1 MMFDKIKI
9 FQIRS
14 EEIAE
19 LVSRGQALT
28 NGSYDLWKQN
38 YSQLA
43 SILKK
48 LLKLAKQE
56 REWYLY
62 FCALYELMYLNEQ
75 EDNWVE
81 IVKYAEVY
89 YRDSEE
95 HMDREIP
102 NYPDYPM
109 ARSNIW
115 IYDLIFEAYYQY
127 YQIDDAKMEA
137 FMEKF
142 KAAVFKYGM
151 VYSYYNAELYLSI
164 LYKDADR
171 AEVAAQ
177 KFLAYEYEII
187 SCYVCAHTS
196 YLDYLLLIG
205 QRRSAENLML
215 EYIHKKIPKKYLW
228 CYKYCRRAEP
238 DAMYL
243 NAMEVCVRCGRRE
256 NFLYF
261 YKKYWMEL
269 PLETRLDADANAFQR
284 LLSAFGGCF
293 DQLENTLETAV
304 EWIDKENKDTTVN
317 NMYTFLELQHYFTLL
332 DQSGVHTVKVSFPG
346 LETDET
352 GQAST
357 QCVIDYIREKAD
369 AYGEKFAQRRRQ
381 FDYEFVKD
389 SYQKCFMQSDKV

>member
-115 IYDLIFEAYYQY
+115 IYD
-127 YQIDDAKMEA
+127 
-137 FMEKF
+137 
-142 KAAVFKYGM
+142 
-151 VYSYYNAELYLSI
+151 
-164 LYKDADR
+164 
-171 AEVAAQ
+171 
-177 KFLAYEYEII
+177 
-187 SCYVCAHTS
+187 
-196 YLDYLLLIG
+196 
-205 QRRSAENLML
+205 
-215 EYIHKKIPKKYLW
+215 
-228 CYKYCRRAEP
+228 
-238 DAMYL
+238 
-243 NAMEVCVRCGRRE
+243 
-256 NFLYF
+256 
-261 YKKYWMEL
+261 
-269 PLETRLDADANAFQR
+269 
-284 LLSAFGGCF
+284 
-293 DQLENTLETAV
+293 
-304 EWIDKENKDTTVN
+304 
-317 NMYTFLELQHYFTLL
+317 
-332 DQSGVHTVKVSFPG
+332 
-346 LETDET
+346 
-352 GQAST
+352 
-357 QCVIDYIREKAD
+357 
-369 AYGEKFAQRRRQ
+369 
-381 FDYEFVKD
+381 
-389 SYQKCFMQSDKV
+389 